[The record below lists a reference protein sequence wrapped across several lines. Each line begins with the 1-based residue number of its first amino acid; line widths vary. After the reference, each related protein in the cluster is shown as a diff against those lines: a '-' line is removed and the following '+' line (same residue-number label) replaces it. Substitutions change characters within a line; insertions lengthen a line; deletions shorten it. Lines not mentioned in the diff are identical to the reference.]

1 MKLLKQKIDS
11 TGKKI
16 DEKESRSPTTS
27 SVPPSSNNRPS
38 SASRGSFTPRGR
50 GGYTP
55 WRGRGRSMNRGGLNS
70 WRGGYSGPKKDNAAQ
85 PDKKDDKKP
94 LN

>member
-1 MKLLKQKIDS
+1 
-11 TGKKI
+11 
-16 DEKESRSPTTS
+16 
-27 SVPPSSNNRPS
+27 
-38 SASRGSFTPRGR
+38 
-50 GGYTP
+50 
-55 WRGRGRSMNRGGLNS
+55 MNRGGLNS